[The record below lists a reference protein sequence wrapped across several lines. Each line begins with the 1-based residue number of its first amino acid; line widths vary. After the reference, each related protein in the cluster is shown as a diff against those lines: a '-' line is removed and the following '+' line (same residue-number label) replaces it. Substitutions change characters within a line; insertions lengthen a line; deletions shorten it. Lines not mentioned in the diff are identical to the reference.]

1 MEGRLLYVD
10 TGFDVGSG
18 QQGDPAAGKIDTT
31 KNYHNFARDLSALNR
46 KGFEQTTR
54 KGVPLVYH
62 CKLTVTRDVLTDR
75 PNTLL
80 AVSPKVAPSN
90 WVTRNAAVKLHA
102 AREKMFSNAGIKKSD
117 RGRYDKTIR
126 YGYNA
131 HNQTWMSPSFSD
143 GNAVFTDFGEWDLSK
158 IAIDQDTELVPTLF
172 GSVFDESA
180 GGTGDSFNLMNAYLN
195 SRRKI
200 QDDDLDS
207 AEGVADH
214 SIIRSMFNVEDAT
227 DDELAVIAD
236 DNQDLPPYDHDAIA
250 GTFTSK
256 VYTEIAM
263 CGNHGAPKDTIYF
276 DAPFGLAEIDLTKT
290 GDSSGN
296 LSADVIYQIEVLGI
310 SEMQG

>member
-1 MEGRLLYVD
+1 M
-10 TGFDVGSG
+10 
-18 QQGDPAAGKIDTT
+18 
-31 KNYHNFARDLSALNR
+31 
-46 KGFEQTTR
+46 
-54 KGVPLVYH
+54 
-62 CKLTVTRDVLTDR
+62 
-75 PNTLL
+75 
-80 AVSPKVAPSN
+80 APQN

-126 YGYNA
+126 YGWSA
-131 HNQTWMSPSFSD
+131 HNQTWETPIFSD
-143 GNAVFTDFGEWDLSK
+143 GSSTFTDMGEWDLSK

-180 GGTGDSFNLMNAYLN
+180 ASTGNSFNLMNAYLN

-214 SIIRSMFNVEDAT
+214 SIIRSMFNVEDVT

-236 DNQDLPPYDHDAIA
+236 DNQDLPPYDHDAVA
-250 GTFTSK
+250 GTFTS
-256 VYTEIAM
+256 VCSSEPAM
-263 CGNHGAPKDTIYF
+263 CGDHGAPKDTVFF
-276 DAPFGLAEIDLTKT
+276 DAPFGMLRLDMVKT
-290 GDSSGN
+290 ADASGT
-296 LSADVIYQIEVLGI
+296 LSTEVPYFIEVLGI

>member
-1 MEGRLLYVD
+1 MEGKLSYIAD
-10 TGFDVGSG
+10 GFDATNATV
-18 QQGDPAAGKIDTT
+18 DNDTAYL
-31 KNYHNFARDLSALNR
+31 NLARDLSALNR

-62 CKLTVTRDVLTDR
+62 CKLTIVKNIIDDR
-75 PNTLL
+75 PNSLL
-80 AVSPKVAPSN
+80 SALPYTAPQN
-90 WVTRNAAVKLHA
+90 WVTRNGAVKLHA

-117 RGRYDKTIR
+117 RGRYDKSIR
-126 YGYNA
+126 YGWNA
-131 HNQTWMSPSFSD
+131 HNQVWERPIFTD
-143 GNAVFTDFGEWDLSK
+143 GTGVYTDFGEWDLSK

-180 GGTGDSFNLMNAYLN
+180 ATTGDSFNMMNAYLN

-236 DNQDLPPYDHDAIA
+236 DNQDLPPYDHDAVA
-250 GTFTSK
+250 GTFTSM
-256 VYTEIAM
+256 VASDIAV
-263 CGNHGAPKDTIYF
+263 CGNHGAPKDTIFF
-276 DAPFGLAEIDLTKT
+276 DAPFGLAQLTFTK
-290 GDSSGN
+290 
-296 LSADVIYQIEVLGI
+296 SADAAGDLDGNVLYFIEVLGI